1 MMMTK
6 RPASDR
12 PVPVDLTLRLEQAE
26 LLDRAASPLQ
36 AVSRRLLGSPSA
48 RRLLQGEWLG
58 HAAHPLLTD
67 LPLGAWMGTSIL
79 DLIGGRH
86 SAPAADRLLAF
97 GLLTALPTA
106 VTGLAEWNQTDGAE
120 RRVGMVH
127 AGANSAALGLYTASW
142 LARRAG
148 HRYIGTM
155 LAMLGGGT
163 ATIAGYLGGHLTLV
177 RKVSTRHP
185 AFEGTAGRTA
195 RGTADADE
203 TDRVVYETA
212 RRLLRDRTSE
222 YPLTHAEIASQSGL
236 DLHLVLETLRELA
249 GTRLDVVP
257 LNGWARAEVR
267 GVIPDTSAVGEQADR
282 GRHLRS

>member
-1 MMMTK
+1 MMTK
-6 RPASDR
+6 QPASDR

-26 LLDRAASPLQ
+26 FLDRAARPLQ
-36 AVSRRLLGSPSA
+36 AVSRRLLGSPPA
-48 RRLLQGEWLG
+48 RRLLQGEWIG

-79 DLIGGRH
+79 DLIGGRR

-106 VTGLAEWNQTDGAE
+106 VTGVAEWNQTDGAE

-148 HRYIGTM
+148 HRYTGMM

-163 ATIAGYLGGHLTLV
+163 ASVAGYLGGHLTLV
-177 RKVSTRHP
+177 RKVATRHP
-185 AFEGTAGRTA
+185 AFDEPTGRTA
-195 RGTADADE
+195 RGSVDADAE
-203 TDRVVYETA
+203 ADRVVYDTA

-236 DLHLVLETLRELA
+236 DLHLVLETLRDLA

-257 LNGWARAEVR
+257 LNNWARAEVR
-267 GVIPDTSAVGEQADR
+267 GVIPDTHAVGE
-282 GRHLRS
+282 